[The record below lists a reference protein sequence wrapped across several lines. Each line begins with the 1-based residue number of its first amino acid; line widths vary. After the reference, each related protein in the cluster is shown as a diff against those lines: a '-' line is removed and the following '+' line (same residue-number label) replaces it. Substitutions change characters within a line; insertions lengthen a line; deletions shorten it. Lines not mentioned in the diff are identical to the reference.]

1 MPPFA
6 EFIDILGTF
15 SFAVSGAFAAMEKRL
30 DPFGVLILAFITSIG
45 GGTVRDLLIGDTP
58 VAWLQ
63 QPSIGWVIIAGTAG
77 AFFFGRRLKKIQSLL
92 TSFDALGLGLFTII
106 GIQKGL
112 VHHLG
117 PVVCIALGTMTGCF
131 GGVILD
137 IVLNK
142 VPLIFQKDIY
152 ASASILGGIAYIL
165 LIKFPVPD
173 TIAAAISIILIFT
186 TRMLGIRYRWHL
198 PVWYQSKK
206 G

>member
-1 MPPFA
+1 
-6 EFIDILGTF
+6 
-15 SFAVSGAFAAMEKRL
+15 MEKRL

-58 VAWLQ
+58 VSWLQ
-63 QPSIGWVIIAGTAG
+63 QPFAGWVIVAG
-77 AFFFGRRLKKIQSLL
+77 AAGALFFGRRLKKIQTLL

-112 VHHLG
+112 LHHLSPG
-117 PVVCIALGTMTGCF
+117 VCIALGTMTGCF
-131 GGVILD
+131 GGVIRD

-152 ASASILGGIAYIL
+152 ASASILGGIVYIL
-165 LIKFPVPD
+165 LINFPVPE
-173 TIAAAISIILIFT
+173 TIAAALSIVLIFA

-198 PVWYQSKK
+198 PVWYQSK
-206 G
+206 

>member
-1 MPPFA
+1 MRPFA

-30 DPFGVLILAFITSIG
+30 DPFGVLILAFITAIG

-63 QPSIGWVIIAGTAG
+63 QPSIGWIIIAGAAG
-77 AFFFGRRLKKIQSLL
+77 ALFLGRRLKKMQFLL

-112 VHHLG
+112 LYHLG
-117 PVVCIALGTMTGCF
+117 PGVCIALGTMTGCF
-131 GGVILD
+131 GGVIRD

-152 ASASILGGIAYIL
+152 ASASILGGVAYFL
-165 LIKFPVPD
+165 LINLTIPD
-173 TIAAAISIILIFT
+173 TVAAAISIVLIFA
-186 TRMLGIRYRWHL
+186 TRMLGIRYSWHL
-198 PVWYQSKK
+198 PVWYQSK
-206 G
+206 